1 MYVLNSL
8 KPNITNLSLNPGG
21 SCYLPPKNTPLNVSV
36 IPQNLVLQTNVA
48 NTELNALVYFNINDS
63 SANETQ
69 NGRVTKFL
77 ENLKTNPVK
86 TKSGRNSCS
95 T

>member
-1 MYVLNSL
+1 MLPS
-8 KPNITNLSLNPGG
+8 PENP
-21 SCYLPPKNTPLNVSV
+21 PLNISV
-36 IPQNLVLQTNVA
+36 IPQNLVLQTNVV
-48 NTELNALVYFNINDS
+48 NTELNALVYFNINGS

-69 NGRVTKFL
+69 TGRVTKFL
-77 ENLKTNPVK
+77 ENLKTSHVK